1 MVSLKYSFW
10 RPTNTLKTWFRE
22 NIRFGELSSTIVFV
36 SLPLSVVDTIA
47 WVLLIQNV
55 AYFLVPRVQLQD
67 SISKVIFFNECNTH
81 CTALTKLI

>member
-1 MVSLKYSFW
+1 MSTRNAVVPIPLIPECS
-10 RPTNTLKTWFRE
+10 
-22 NIRFGELSSTIVFV
+22 RFCTIVFV

-67 SISKVIFFNECNTH
+67 SISKVIFVMEYNTH